1 MTAQTTITIPYNFEP
16 RWYQK
21 DLLEALDSG
30 IKRACCIYHRRAGKD
45 KTLWNYIIKKAV
57 EVPGTY
63 YYFLPTYSQAKKVIW
78 EGFDARTGMSFLDHI
93 PKPLI
98 VSKNASEMK
107 IELVNKSIIRLVG
120 TDNYDTVR
128 GTNPIGCVFSEYA
141 FQDPRAWDVVRPIL
155 DENGGWAIFNSTP
168 NGSNHFH
175 TMYKLTKDD
184 PTWFTQM
191 LTIDDTKVI
200 GEQEINQA
208 RAEGVDEDTIQ
219 REYYCSF
226 DAAIAG
232 AYYGV
237 QMAQALEQ
245 GRISNVPLMPTHEVY
260 TAWDLGRNDQTSIWF
275 FQVVGKSFHFIDYF
289 EHNGEDITYYIKHLR
304 SLQEQYGI
312 VYAKHF
318 LPHDADFETIR
329 SPYSIRQ
336 TMANMGMNNVIV
348 VPRTKSLPND
358 IQATRA
364 ILAQCYFDEDECRDG
379 IAALRSY
386 AKNYDEKNKVFAQ
399 TPRHD
404 WASHG
409 ADAFRTFAVGWN
421 DFYNQKKKQR
431 KKERVMNPLTGDYM

>member
-1 MTAQTTITIPYNFEP
+1 MTNQTLTLPHKFEP

-21 DLLEALDSG
+21 DLLSALDGG
-30 IKRACCIYHRRAGKD
+30 IKRACCVWHRRAGKD
-45 KTLWNYIIKKAV
+45 KTLWNYLIKKAV
-57 EVPGTY
+57 EVPGIY
-63 YYFLPTYSQAKKVIW
+63 YYFLPTYSQGKKVIW
-78 EGFDARTGMSFLDHI
+78 EGYDARSGLSFIDHI
-93 PKPLI
+93 PKELI

-107 IELVNKSIIRLVG
+107 IELFNRSVIRVVG

-168 NGSNHFH
+168 NGANHFH
-175 TMYKLTKDD
+175 VMHKLTKDD
-184 PTWFTQM
+184 PTWFTQI
-191 LTIDDTKVI
+191 LTIEDSGVI
-200 GEQEINQA
+200 DPGDIEQA

-226 DAAIAG
+226 EASIAG

-245 GRISNVPLMPTHEVY
+245 GRISNVPLMPNYEVY
-260 TAWDLGRNDQTSIWF
+260 TAWDLGRNDQNSIWF

-289 EHNGEDITYYIKHLR
+289 EHNGEDISYYIRHLR

-318 LPHDADFETIR
+318 LPHDAEYKTIH
-329 SPYSIRQ
+329 SPYSIKE
-336 TMANMGMNNVIV
+336 TFKTMGMNNVIV
-348 VPRTKSLPND
+348 VPRTASIQND

-386 AKNYDEKNKVFAQ
+386 AKNYDEKNKVFQDKA
-399 TPRHD
+399 RHD

-409 ADAFRTFAVGWN
+409 ADAFRTFAVGWR
-421 DFYNQKKKQR
+421 DYHGEKKSKFTQKQVR
-431 KKERVMNPLTGDYM
+431 YNPLTGQPM